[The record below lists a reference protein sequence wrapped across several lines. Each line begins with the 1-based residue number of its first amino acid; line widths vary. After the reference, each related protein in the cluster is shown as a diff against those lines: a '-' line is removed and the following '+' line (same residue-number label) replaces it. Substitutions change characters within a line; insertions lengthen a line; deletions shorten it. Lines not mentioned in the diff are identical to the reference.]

1 MEGMINLQ
9 FVQSVLNVLV
19 EEIDD
24 QDLIAKVAAK
34 LRTLIQTGVKE

>member
-24 QDLIAKVAAK
+24 QDLIAKVATK
-34 LRTLIQTGVKE
+34 LRTLIQTQE